1 MTHEVSE
8 LSHWVAVSQSDGRA
22 ITIVADEGQRAR
34 LAERF
39 DLVRVDAL
47 EAKVMIGTDGAA
59 ITATGR
65 MTAKI
70 VQSCAVSGEDLAA
83 RIDEPIAL
91 RFVAEADA
99 RDEEI
104 ELEEDD
110 LDEIA
115 YAGDR
120 FDLGEAVAQS
130 LALAIDPF
138 ATGPEAERIRREVG
152 LSEPE
157 KENPFAALKGLKG

>member
-1 MTHEVSE
+1 MTHEVAE
-8 LSHWVAVSQSDGRA
+8 LSRWIAVSQSDGREIA
-22 ITIVADEGQRAR
+22 IVADAAERER

-47 EAKVMIGTDGAA
+47 EATVTIGKDGAA

-65 MTAKI
+65 MTAAI
-70 VQSCAVSGEDLAA
+70 VQSCAVSGEDLPAS
-83 RIDEPIAL
+83 IDEPIAL
-91 RFVAEADA
+91 RFVTEADA

-104 ELEEDD
+104 ELEAGD

-120 FDLGEAVAQS
+120 FDLGEALAQS

-152 LSEPE
+152 LREPE
-157 KENPFAALKGLKG
+157 MENPFAALRGLKG